1 MKLSVCT
8 ITFRHHLLCFSEI
21 VEWAQ
26 RNGFDRVELWGA
38 HARGLMRTHPEYGAD
53 WIRSCGLSVPML
65 SDYLPTDSDF
75 ADIRH
80 RTIQLCRIAQHWSAP
95 KIRTFAG
102 NRPSAALSRDER
114 RALARRIGEIAGIVQ
129 DHGIRLLVETHP
141 NTLAD
146 SVESTLCLLADA
158 DHPSLGINFD
168 ALHVWEAGDDPV
180 LARRT
185 LAEFIGHYHLKN
197 VRSRAELGV
206 FAPENVYSAA
216 GCRDGMVPLFDGAM
230 DYDSL
235 LSALAGETDAEASLE
250 WFGHDCFET
259 LARDRLAILARSIS
273 TRGRRGSAGTQQTRL
288 AESRTSGRV
297 ASSKGHSCI

>member
-1 MKLSVCT
+1 MKLSICT

-26 RNGFDRVELWGA
+26 RNGFDGVELWGA

-65 SDYLPTDSDF
+65 SDYLPTDGDV

-102 NRPSAALSRDER
+102 NRPSAALSREER
-114 RALARRIGEIAGIVQ
+114 RALAGRIGEIAGIVQ
-129 DHGIRLLVETHP
+129 DHGIRLVVETHP

-185 LAEFIGHYHLKN
+185 LAGLIGHYHLKN

-216 GCRDGMVPLFDGAM
+216 GSRDGMVPLFDGAM
-230 DYDSL
+230 DYDSF
-235 LSALAGETDAEASLE
+235 LATLTEDSGAEASLE

-259 LARDRLAILARSIS
+259 LTRDRLAILSRALS
-273 TRGRRGSAGTQQTRL
+273 TRGSGSSAGPQQAR
-288 AESRTSGRV
+288 SRAAGRI
-297 ASSKGHSCI
+297 ASS